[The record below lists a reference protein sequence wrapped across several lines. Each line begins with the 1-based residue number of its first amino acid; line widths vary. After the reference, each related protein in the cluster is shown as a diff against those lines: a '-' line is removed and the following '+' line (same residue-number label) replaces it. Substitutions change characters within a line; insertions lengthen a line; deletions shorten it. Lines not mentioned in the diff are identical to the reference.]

1 MAHRCPQEPQE
12 RETTGVYLSTVT
24 SPVTAP
30 PGGDPR
36 RRRIA
41 LVSGNVVALG
51 TVSLITDVS
60 AEMVTAVLPLY
71 LVLGLHVSP
80 LAYGVVDGV
89 YTGATAVLRLAG
101 GFVAD
106 RFRSRKLVAGFGYTL
121 SAVAKLGLLLAGRS
135 VPAIGAVIAVDRLG
149 KGVRTAPRDALI
161 TESTPP
167 EALGR
172 AFGVH
177 RTMDSIG
184 AFLGPLVALA
194 VLAAAGESYD
204 AVFVTSFCI
213 AALAVVVLAL
223 FVRERPAAAPEPAA
237 ALEPAAGPESAAVP
251 EPAAVPESAADKVS
265 LKAAFGLLRD
275 APVRRLAAA
284 SCLLGLATI
293 GDGFVYLMLQRREE
307 LSLVWFPMLAVGTS
321 LAYLLLAAPLGI
333 LADRI
338 GRLPVVLGGY
348 TALGLAYLLLFGPV
362 GGWPLLVLTLALHG
376 LFYAATDGV
385 LIALAGPVLP
395 ARLRTTG
402 IAVVQTGQALAY
414 LVSSVLFGLAWQAWG
429 PQTASRAAAAGVA
442 VVVVGTLLL
451 LRKRG
456 PVR

>member
-1 MAHRCPQEPQE
+1 M
-12 RETTGVYLSTVT
+12 YLSTVT

-30 PGGDPR
+30 SGAGPR

-89 YTGATAVLRLAG
+89 YTGATAVLRLVG

-106 RFRSRKLVAGFGYTL
+106 RIRSRKLVAGFGYAL

-149 KGVRTAPRDALI
+149 KGVRSAPRDALI

-194 VLAAAGESYD
+194 VLAVVGESYD

-213 AALAVVVLAL
+213 AAIAVVVLVL
-223 FVRERPAAAPEPAA
+223 FVRERPVAAAPSAPA
-237 ALEPAAGPESAAVP
+237 P
-251 EPAAVPESAADKVS
+251 S
-265 LKAAFGLLRD
+265 LSSAFGLLRD
-275 APVRRLAAA
+275 APVRRLVAAA
-284 SCLLGLATI
+284 SLLGLATI
-293 GDGFVYLMLQRREE
+293 GDGFVYLLLQRRED
-307 LSLVWFPMLAVGTS
+307 LSLVWFPLLAVGTS
-321 LAYLLLAAPLGI
+321 LAYLLLAAPLGV

-348 TALGLAYLLLFGPV
+348 TALGVAYLLLFGPLT
-362 GGWPLLVLTLALHG
+362 GWPLLVLTLALHG

-402 IAVVQTGQALAY
+402 IALVQTGQALAY

-429 PQTASRAAAAGVA
+429 PESASRAAAGVVA
-442 VVVVGTLLL
+442 VVVVATLLL

-456 PVR
+456 TLR

>member
-1 MAHRCPQEPQE
+1 M
-12 RETTGVYLSTVT
+12 YLSTV
-24 SPVTAP
+24 SKPMDEAP
-30 PGGDPR
+30 AAGPR
-36 RRRIA
+36 RRRLA

-80 LAYGVVDGV
+80 LAYGVIDGV
-89 YTGATAVLRLAG
+89 YTGATALLRLVG

-106 RFRSRKLVAGFGYTL
+106 RIRSRKLVAGLGYTL

-135 VPAIGAVIAVDRLG
+135 MTAIGAVIAVDRLG

-161 TESTPP
+161 TASSPP

-177 RTMDSIG
+177 RTMDGIG
-184 AFLGPLVALA
+184 AFLGPLAALA

-204 AVFVTSFCI
+204 AVFVTSFCV
-213 AALAVVVLAL
+213 AALAVVVLVL
-223 FVRERPAAAPEPAA
+223 FVRERPDGGTTEAP
-237 ALEPAAGPESAAVP
+237 
-251 EPAAVPESAADKVS
+251 KVS
-265 LKAAFGLLRD
+265 GTTEAPKVGGKPQAPKVTVGEAAGLLRA
-275 APVRRLAAA
+275 APVRRLVAAA
-284 SCLLGLATI
+284 CLLGLATI
-293 GDGFVYLMLQRREE
+293 GDGFVYLMLQRRED
-307 LSLVWFPMLAVGTS
+307 LSLVWFPLLAVGTS
-321 LAYLLLAAPLGI
+321 LAYLLLATPMGL

-348 TALGLAYLLLFGPV
+348 AALGVTYALLFGPV
-362 GGWPLLVLTLALHG
+362 GGWPLLVVTLALHG

-385 LIALAGPVLP
+385 LVALAGPVLP
-395 ARLRTTG
+395 VRLRTTG
-402 IAVVQTGQALAY
+402 IALIQTGQALAY

-429 PQTASRAAAAGVA
+429 PQAASRVAALGVA
-442 VVVVGTLLL
+442 LVVVATLLL
-451 LRKRG
+451 LRKKR
-456 PVR
+456 